1 MTTSSNPPAPEDR
14 FFIIGIGASAG
25 GIQALETFFGN
36 LADDPNG
43 AFVVVQHLA
52 PDRRSMMPEILRR
65 QTSMPVLEIENGMAV
80 EPARVYVIPAGKILY
95 IEDRHL
101 RLEDRGEVPGYPIDR
116 FFKSLAA
123 VWGNRSVALLLSGTG
138 SDGTEGLQAISR
150 AGGVAFVQSPE
161 TAEFTSMLTSAI
173 PSGMVDEILSP
184 EDLARAIFE
193 LIRFSNDFPMLK
205 SEKDEALPPEILEA
219 ILQILEEQETIDFS
233 HYKISTLSRR
243 IRHRCALTRQE
254 SLEAYIDY
262 LRESEE
268 EHKLLRQD
276 LLIGATCFF
285 RDSEA
290 WEVLKT
296 DVVSRQIAKLQ
307 PQQQLRIWV
316 SACATGEEAYSMAIA
331 VDEAIREADKSIQ
344 VKIFATDIDT
354 EALEVAAN
362 GIYSANIANEV
373 SPERLE
379 RYFNQHGDYYQVKR
393 SLREMLIVAPH
404 DLTKNVGFSKMHLV
418 SCRNVLIYMQPH
430 LQQRVLG
437 LLHFALVTQG
447 TLFLGSSET
456 LGDLSVEF
464 HSLHPRWK
472 MYQKRQDAQLSLI
485 PVSRQPLVAQFQ
497 SFIRPKRQQQQFDR
511 LLGTVFDLCLDDRRI
526 TCLLCD
532 FNNKLLRIFH
542 NSARLMEFPVGEANL
557 EVAELVHPALKLP
570 LSTAVHRSKR
580 DRQPVLYTGIKLS
593 RDGEELSV
601 AMRVAPATGDRNNGE
616 HLVIV
621 LEVEVQPTLPPG
633 TLRFN
638 AEEEAA
644 RHIAEL
650 EYELQQTRENLQVVI
665 EELETSNEE
674 QQAMNE
680 ELLASN
686 EELQSTNE
694 ELQSV
699 NEELYTVNS
708 EYQIKIQELTQL
720 NNDIDNLI
728 RSTDIGVIFLDT
740 DLNIR
745 KFTPAATRLF
755 NIKLTDIGRPLTD
768 LTNNLD
774 CPDLVEIL
782 QRVNQFKEP
791 HEREVESDGPSRY
804 VLMRVNLYSQEG
816 VTDDGIVISFVNID
830 DLKRAGHRLQQSNE
844 MLERLYE
851 ISPVGLCL
859 QDRDLKYLR
868 VNRALADIHGVSVGE
883 HLGRSLRD
891 VAPDLADR
899 VEPLLRRA
907 VETGEPVYNTVIRGR
922 TPATGD
928 RERYWIASYYPV
940 DFLENGSRGVG
951 SVVVEIT
958 ERVQAE
964 RALRESRRQLQE
976 AQRLAK
982 IGSWELERPDGRDW
996 AGIRPTWSD
1005 ELFQIYRL
1013 DPRSEPPAF
1022 AEFLLYHPP
1031 EDRET
1036 LRELL
1041 DRLFVRGIP
1050 FGVDVEFQRSEDEMG
1065 YVNLI
1070 GQAIRNPAG
1079 EITKLYGTV
1088 MDVTERKRSEQEI
1101 LRQNQILEE
1110 AIAIAQAAD
1119 TANRA
1124 KTEFLANMSHEIR
1137 TPMNA
1142 ILASGQLL
1150 QRMMSGQQES
1160 QNLLRILLT
1169 NGTRLLTL
1177 IDDIL
1182 DLSRLESRQLRLERR
1197 PFDIRADVIAPLSDI
1212 FLPRARAKNLELE
1225 FHLDPDVPRRL
1236 YGDDFRLQQVL
1247 NNLIGNAIKFTETGQ
1262 IFVTVLRETGSPPGE
1277 SPALLHFSI
1286 RDTGLGIDPAIRDRL
1301 FQPFTQADSST
1312 TRQFG
1317 GTGLGL
1323 TICRRIVELMGGQIG
1338 VNSTPGQGSTFWFRV
1353 PFDLADAGSPPA
1365 PPEAEAPPVSPPA
1378 PSSAKILIVEDHPD
1392 NREISVLLL
1401 NSLGYQP
1408 DAVGGGQECLD
1419 RVAQQDY
1426 DIILMD
1432 CQMAGLDG
1440 YETTRRLREL
1450 EGDRRHTIIIA
1461 VTAHAMKGDRE
1472 KCLEAGMDDYMSKP
1486 LMEEDL
1492 AEMVEKWLPR
1502 EE

>member
-1 MTTSSNPPAPEDR
+1 MTSSNPPAPDDR

-36 LADDPNG
+36 LPDNPNG
-43 AFVVVQHLA
+43 AFVVVGHLA
-52 PDRRSMMPEILRR
+52 PDRRSMLPEILRR
-65 QTSMPVLEIENGMAV
+65 RTSMPVHEIENRMVV
-80 EPARVYVIPAGKILY
+80 EPARVYVIPPGKTLHL
-95 IEDRHL
+95 EDRHL
-101 RLEDRGEVPGYPIDR
+101 RLEDRGEVRGYPIDR
-116 FFKSLAA
+116 FFRSLAEI
-123 VWGNRSVALLLSGTG
+123 WGNRSVALLLSGSG
-138 SDGTEGLQAISR
+138 NDGTVGLQAISR
-150 AGGVAFVQSPE
+150 AGGVAFIQSPE

-173 PSGMVDEILSP
+173 PSGLVDEILSP
-184 EDLARAIFE
+184 EDLARAVFE
-193 LIRFSNDFPMLK
+193 LIRFSDNFSVPK
-205 SEKDEALPPEILEA
+205 SEKEEALPPEILEA
-219 ILQILEEQETIDFS
+219 ILQILEERETIDFS
-233 HYKISTLSRR
+233 HYKTSTLRRR

-254 SLEAYIDY
+254 SMEAYIDH

-268 EHKLLRQD
+268 EQKLLRQD

-296 DVVSRQIAKLQ
+296 DVLSRQIAKLQ

-331 VDEAIREADKSIQ
+331 VDEVIRDAGKPVQ
-344 VKIFATDIDT
+344 VKIFATDIDAD
-354 EALEVAAN
+354 ALEVAAN
-362 GIYSANIANEV
+362 GIYGRNIANEV
-373 SPERLE
+373 SRGRLE
-379 RYFNQHGDYYQVKR
+379 RYFDRRGDGYQVKR

-404 DLTKNVGFSKMHLV
+404 DLTKNVGFSKMHVV

-437 LLHFALVTQG
+437 LLHFALIPQG

-456 LGDLSVEF
+456 LGELASEF
-464 HSLHPRWK
+464 NALHPRWK
-472 MYQKRQDAQLSLI
+472 IYQKQQNAQLSLTPI
-485 PVSRQPLVAQFQ
+485 SRQPLVAPFG

-511 LLGTVFDLCLDDRRI
+511 LLGSVFDLCLNDRRI

-601 AMRVAPATGDRNNGE
+601 TMRVAPATAERNNGE

-621 LEVEVQPTLPPG
+621 LEVEVRG
-633 TLRFN
+633 TPSPNAPRFD
-638 AEEEAA
+638 AQGEAA

-728 RSTDIGVIFLDT
+728 RSTDIGVIFLDA

-755 NIKLTDIGRPLTD
+755 NIKITDIGRPLTD

-774 CPDLVEIL
+774 SPDLVEIL
-782 QRVNQFKEP
+782 QRVNQFKQP
-791 HEREVESDGPSRY
+791 HEQQVESDGASRY
-804 VLMRVNLYSQEG
+804 ILMRVNPYSKEG

-830 DLKRAGHRLQQSNE
+830 DLKQTEHRLEQSNE

-859 QDRDLKYLR
+859 QDRDLKFLR

-883 HLGRSLRD
+883 HLGRPLRD
-891 VAPDLADR
+891 VAPDLAGR
-899 VEPLLRRA
+899 VEPLLRRV

-928 RERYWIASYYPV
+928 RERFWMASYYPV
-940 DFLENGSRGVG
+940 DFLEDGSRGVG

-958 ERVQAE
+958 DRVQAE
-964 RALRESRRQLQE
+964 QALRVSRRQLQE

-1013 DPRSEPPAF
+1013 DPRSEPPPF
-1022 AEFLLYHPP
+1022 AEFLLYHLP

-1050 FGVDVEFQRSEDEMG
+1050 FSADVKFQRSEDEMG

-1079 EITKLYGTV
+1079 EIAKLYGTV

-1101 LRQNQILEE
+1101 VRQNQALEE

-1119 TANRA
+1119 SANRA

-1142 ILASGQLL
+1142 ILSSSQLL
-1150 QRMMSGQQES
+1150 QRMMSGRQEY
-1160 QNLLRILLT
+1160 QNILRILLT
-1169 NGTRLLTL
+1169 NGTRLLAL

-1197 PFDIRADVIAPLSDI
+1197 RFDLRADIIAPLAEI
-1212 FLPRARAKNLELE
+1212 FLPQARAKTLELE
-1225 FHLDPDVPRRL
+1225 FHLDPDIPRQL
-1236 YGDDFRLQQVL
+1236 SGDDFRLQQVL
-1247 NNLIGNAIKFTETGQ
+1247 NNLIGNAIKFTETGR
-1262 IFVTVLRETGSPPGE
+1262 IAVNVVCPSEPPPGGSPIV
-1277 SPALLHFSI
+1277 LLFSV
-1286 RDTGLGIDPAIRDRL
+1286 RDTGIGIDPQTRDRL
-1301 FQPFTQADSST
+1301 FEPFTQADSST

-1323 TICRRIVELMGGQIG
+1323 TICRRIVELMGGEIG
-1338 VNSTPGQGSTFWFRV
+1338 VNSTPGRGSTFWLKV
-1353 PFDLADAGSPPA
+1353 PFDLADAAASPGEPQLT
-1365 PPEAEAPPVSPPA
+1365 EAPPPPPA
-1378 PSSAKILIVEDHPD
+1378 PSSAQILIVEDHPD
-1392 NREISVLLL
+1392 NREILVLLL
-1401 NSLGYQP
+1401 ESIGYRP
-1408 DAVGGGQECLD
+1408 DAVGGGRECLD

-1450 EGDRRHTIIIA
+1450 EGDRRHTIVVA

-1486 LMEEDL
+1486 IMEEDL
-1492 AEMVEKWLPR
+1492 ARMVEKWVPR
-1502 EE
+1502 E